1 MASAVQTGTVSKVG
15 LWVSYT
21 ISTLLVLLMIFNG
34 AVKIMKPQPVV
45 EGFAHFGYPESVI
58 VVLGVVEIFCA
69 LLYIIPKTSVLG
81 AIFVTGYLGGAT
93 ATHARVLDWNFVIP
107 FLCGVLAWLA
117 LFLRDGRIRALIPLK
132 NTN

>member
-1 MASAVQTGTVSKVG
+1 
-15 LWVSYT
+15 
-21 ISTLLVLLMIFNG
+21 MIFNG
-34 AVKIMKPQPVV
+34 VVKIMKPQPVV
-45 EGFAHFGYPESVI
+45 EGFAHFGYPESIIAVI
-58 VVLGVVEIFCA
+58 GMVEILCA

-107 FLCGVLAWLA
+107 FLTGVLAWLA

-132 NTN
+132 ND

>member
-1 MASAVQTGTVSKVG
+1 MASAAQVTAVSKG
-15 LWVSYT
+15 RLWTSYT
-21 ISTLLVLLMIFNG
+21 LSTLLVFLMIFNG
-34 AVKIMKPQPVV
+34 VVKIMKPQPVV
-45 EGFAHFGYPESVI
+45 EGFAHFGYPESIIAVI
-58 VVLGVVEIFCA
+58 GMVEILCA

-107 FLCGVLAWLA
+107 FLTGVLAWLA

-132 NTN
+132 ND